1 MATLKYTLLGFLSYS
16 PMTGYEIS
24 KKFFK
29 FVRPAM
35 SQIYRNL
42 NTLADEGLVTSERIE
57 QEKLPSRNKFEIT
70 EKGRE
75 ALHRWMKEPPVHNG
89 EREPIMLKLW
99 FGSRVGKDE
108 LISSLDIYSGG
119 VQEELKFRKTVARSA
134 IKKGLQD
141 FASPLDRLY
150 WNLANDYAIWRL
162 ESFLEWKKNAIKLI
176 EGFHEEPE
184 K

>member
-1 MATLKYTLLGFLSYS
+1 MASLKHTLLGFLSYS

-24 KKFFK
+24 KKFFR

-42 NTLADEGLVTSERIE
+42 NALAEEGLIKSERIE

-70 EKGRE
+70 AAGRKE
-75 ALHRWMKEPPVHNG
+75 LKRWVKEPPVHNG
-89 EREPIMLKLW
+89 EREPITLKLW
-99 FGSRVGKDE
+99 FGSRVSKEE
-108 LISSLDIYSGG
+108 LISSLDVYSRD
-119 VQEELKFRKTVARSA
+119 VEEELEFRKTIARSA
-134 IKKGLQD
+134 IQTGLHD
-141 FASPLDRLY
+141 FATPMDRLY

-162 ESFLEWKKNAIKLI
+162 ESFLEWKENAKGLIK
-176 EGFHEEPE
+176 GFHEKES